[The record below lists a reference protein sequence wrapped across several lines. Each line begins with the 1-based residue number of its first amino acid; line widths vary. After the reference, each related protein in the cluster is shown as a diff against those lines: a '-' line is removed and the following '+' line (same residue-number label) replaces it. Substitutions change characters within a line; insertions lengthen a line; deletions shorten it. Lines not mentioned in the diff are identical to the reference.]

1 MTQHA
6 YQLYQGCDWCTYRY
20 SVAQVYDLLDQLRDV
35 TATLLSGEA
44 LPAALALPVCPLPH
58 ALLQDLCSDLAG
70 AVDMA
75 VADLAVTLQRHLPS
89 RWLLVEL
96 RTLANQLPELV
107 QHGQDDQD
115 NLPNLADRAERI
127 RALLHRLDG

>member
-6 YQLYQGCDWCTYRY
+6 YQLYQGSDWCTYRY
-20 SVAQVYDLLDQLRDV
+20 SAAQVYDLLDQVRDV
-35 TATLLSGEA
+35 TAALLTGDA
-44 LPAALALPVCPLPH
+44 LPEAAACLPH
-58 ALLQDLCSDLAG
+58 ALLQDLCSDLVG
-70 AVDMA
+70 AVDMV

-96 RTLANQLPELV
+96 RTLANQLPELTA
-107 QHGQDDQD
+107 QGQDDQD

-127 RALLHRLDG
+127 RHLLHRLDG